1 MKKLV
6 EAVHLLLHLKE
17 TKANKLEVMTLK
29 VTTEHNI
36 LPRGNLFCFFFFF
49 LLCNFTRREGQLDTD
64 LNFGELE

>member
-29 VTTEHNI
+29 VTTEHSI
-36 LPRGNLFCFFFFF
+36 LPRDNLFCFFFFF
-49 LLCNFTRREGQLDTD
+49 SFVIS
-64 LNFGELE
+64 LEERDSLTLI

>member
-29 VTTEHNI
+29 VTTEQNI
-36 LPRGNLFCFFFFF
+36 LPRDNLFCPFFFFSF
-49 LLCNFTRREGQLDTD
+49 SFVIS
-64 LNFGELE
+64 LEERDSLTLI